1 MRSYDQFHEG
11 NLLGPIVSLLEST
24 ILETI
29 AGDA

>member
-1 MRSYDQFHEG
+1 MRSYDQSREG
-11 NLLGPIVSLLEST
+11 NLLGPVVSLLVST